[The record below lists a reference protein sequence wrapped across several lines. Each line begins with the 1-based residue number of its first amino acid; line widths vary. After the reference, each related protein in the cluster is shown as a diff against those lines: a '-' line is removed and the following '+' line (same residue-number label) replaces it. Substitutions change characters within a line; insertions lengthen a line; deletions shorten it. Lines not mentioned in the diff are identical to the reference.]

1 MIFIPAG
8 WTRVFSQTKG
18 GAHRYTRRRSFPL
31 LRTRHPST
39 KKKTTSEKQKTLIC
53 GIYEKSKER
62 DVNFGD
68 IKHLSMHLIPMCHKS
83 VRQRSSRQKSTVKII
98 EKENKRFGKQE
109 ARIGNNNKI
118 LWKEFVSTRERGFPC
133 FTRLNR
139 GKREKKNEGI
149 KGKPVRTDYN
159 EVLRWIFLF
168 FFFFFSHLFYPSS
181 DPVAAGSISWQP
193 KTKPKREVTSI
204 VLIKVTDG
212 EKKNQ
217 RGHQRKKRSTL
228 MTCCSCVSK
237 LGSFTFQGSGGIGWV
252 LDPETRFFFL
262 LNLPQPQ
269 NTKF

>member
-1 MIFIPAG
+1 MTSNICLCIWYRCAIKAWDKEAADRNRPSKLSK
-8 WTRVFSQTKG
+8 RKTKDLG
-18 GAHRYTRRRSFPL
+18 N
-31 LRTRHPST
+31 
-39 KKKTTSEKQKTLIC
+39 KKLESEIIIKDF
-53 GIYEKSKER
+53 ER
-62 DVNFGD
+62 N
-68 IKHLSMHLIPMCHKS
+68 LYL
-83 VRQRSSRQKSTVKII
+83 Q
-98 EKENKRFGKQE
+98 EKEDFHVLLDW
-109 ARIGNNNKI
+109 IG
-118 LWKEFVSTRERGFPC
+118 E
-133 FTRLNR
+133 
-139 GKREKKNEGI
+139 REKKNEGI

>member
-1 MIFIPAG
+1 MTSNICLCIWYRCAIKAWDKEAADRNRPSKLSK
-8 WTRVFSQTKG
+8 RKTKDLG
-18 GAHRYTRRRSFPL
+18 N
-31 LRTRHPST
+31 
-39 KKKTTSEKQKTLIC
+39 KKLESEIIIKDF
-53 GIYEKSKER
+53 ER
-62 DVNFGD
+62 N
-68 IKHLSMHLIPMCHKS
+68 LYL
-83 VRQRSSRQKSTVKII
+83 Q
-98 EKENKRFGKQE
+98 EKEDFHVLLDW
-109 ARIGNNNKI
+109 IG
-118 LWKEFVSTRERGFPC
+118 E
-133 FTRLNR
+133 
-139 GKREKKNEGI
+139 REKKNEGI

-168 FFFFFSHLFYPSS
+168 FFLFSHLFYPSS

>member
-1 MIFIPAG
+1 MTSNICLCIWYRCAIKAWDKEAADRNRPSKLSK
-8 WTRVFSQTKG
+8 RKTKDLG
-18 GAHRYTRRRSFPL
+18 N
-31 LRTRHPST
+31 
-39 KKKTTSEKQKTLIC
+39 KKLESEIIIKDF
-53 GIYEKSKER
+53 ER
-62 DVNFGD
+62 N
-68 IKHLSMHLIPMCHKS
+68 LYL
-83 VRQRSSRQKSTVKII
+83 Q
-98 EKENKRFGKQE
+98 EKEDFHVLPDW
-109 ARIGNNNKI
+109 IG
-118 LWKEFVSTRERGFPC
+118 E
-133 FTRLNR
+133 
-139 GKREKKNEGI
+139 REKKKRRY
-149 KGKPVRTDYN
+149 KGKTGPDWLQWSLTVD
-159 EVLRWIFLF
+159 FPFF

>member
-1 MIFIPAG
+1 
-8 WTRVFSQTKG
+8 
-18 GAHRYTRRRSFPL
+18 
-31 LRTRHPST
+31 
-39 KKKTTSEKQKTLIC
+39 
-53 GIYEKSKER
+53 
-62 DVNFGD
+62 
-68 IKHLSMHLIPMCHKS
+68 MHLIPMCHKS

-109 ARIGNNNKI
+109 ARIGNNNKR

-139 GKREKKNEGI
+139 RKREKKRRY
-149 KGKPVRTDYN
+149 KGKTGPDGLQGSLTVD
-159 EVLRWIFLF
+159 FPFF